1 MLYTLKVTRESEHK
15 NITYKNKTES
25 STLGSVVLSDVNGKE
40 LWKGYSLENIGPS
53 TDTPNQDRRIV
64 ARKYQLEWTNTTKN
78 SNSKLGEFKN
88 KALLV
93 TCKELPSFKHRR
105 ILIHTG
111 NYPQDTEGCIL
122 LGKNV
127 DKKQGIILKS
137 VDAIVELF
145 TIIKK
150 LNIKEI
156 SLEVEEI
163 K

>member
-1 MLYTLKVTRESEHK
+1 MLYCLKVKRESEHK
-15 NITYKNKTES
+15 GILYKNKKED
-25 STLGSVVLSDVNGKE
+25 STLGSVVLEDVNGKE

-64 ARKYQLEWTNTTKN
+64 AREYQLEWTTTTKN
-78 SNSKLGEFKN
+78 SNSKLGKFRN

-93 TCKELPSFKHRR
+93 TCKELPSFRHRR

-122 LGKNV
+122 LGKGV

-137 VDAIVELF
+137 VDAINELF
-145 TIIKK
+145 AILEK
-150 LNIKEI
+150 LSIKEV
-156 SLEVEEI
+156 SLKVEEI
-163 K
+163 

>member
-1 MLYTLKVTRESEHK
+1 MLYCLKVKRESEHK
-15 NITYKNKTES
+15 GILYKNKKED
-25 STLGSVVLSDVNGKE
+25 STLGLVVLEDVNGKE

-64 ARKYQLEWTNTTKN
+64 AREYQLEWTATTKN
-78 SNSKLGEFKN
+78 SNSKLGKFRN

-122 LGKNV
+122 LGKGV

-137 VDAIVELF
+137 VDAINELF
-145 TIIKK
+145 AILEK
-150 LNIKEI
+150 LSIKEV
-156 SLEVEEI
+156 SLKVEEI
-163 K
+163 

>member
-1 MLYTLKVTRESEHK
+1 MLYCLKVKRESEHK
-15 NITYKNKTES
+15 GILYKNKKED
-25 STLGSVVLSDVNGKE
+25 STLGSVVLEDVNGKE

-64 ARKYQLEWTNTTKN
+64 AREYQLEWTATTKN
-78 SNSKLGEFKN
+78 SNSKLGKFRN

-93 TCKELPSFKHRR
+93 TCKELPSFRHRR

-122 LGKNV
+122 LGKGV

-137 VDAIVELF
+137 VDAVNELF
-145 TIIKK
+145 AILEK
-150 LNIKEI
+150 LNIKEV
-156 SLEVEEI
+156 SLKVEEI
-163 K
+163 

>member
-1 MLYTLKVTRESEHK
+1 MLYCLKVKRESEHK
-15 NITYKNKTES
+15 GILYKNKKED
-25 STLGSVVLSDVNGKE
+25 STLGSVVLEDVNGKE

-64 ARKYQLEWTNTTKN
+64 AREYQLEWTATTKN
-78 SNSKLGEFKN
+78 SNSKLGKFRN

-93 TCKELPSFKHRR
+93 TCKELPSFRHRR

-122 LGKNV
+122 LGKGV

-137 VDAIVELF
+137 VDAINELF
-145 TIIKK
+145 AILEK
-150 LNIKEI
+150 LSIKEV
-156 SLEVEEI
+156 SLKVEEI
-163 K
+163 

>member
-1 MLYTLKVTRESEHK
+1 MLYCLKVKRESEHK
-15 NITYKNKTES
+15 GILYKNKKED
-25 STLGSVVLSDVNGKE
+25 STLGSVVLEDVNGKE

-64 ARKYQLEWTNTTKN
+64 AREYQLEWTATTKN
-78 SNSKLGEFKN
+78 SNSKLGKFRN

-93 TCKELPSFKHRR
+93 TCKELPSFRHRR

-122 LGKNV
+122 LGKSV

-137 VDAIVELF
+137 VDAINELF
-145 TIIKK
+145 AILEK
-150 LNIKEI
+150 LSIKEV
-156 SLEVEEI
+156 SLKVEEI
-163 K
+163 

>member
-1 MLYTLKVTRESEHK
+1 MLYCLKVKRESEHK
-15 NITYKNKTES
+15 GILYKNKRED
-25 STLGSVVLSDVNGKE
+25 STLGSVVLEDVNGKE

-64 ARKYQLEWTNTTKN
+64 AREYQLEWTSTTKN
-78 SNSKLGEFKN
+78 SNSKLGKFKN

-93 TCKELPSFKHRR
+93 TCKELPSFRHRR

-122 LGKNV
+122 LGKGV

-137 VDAIVELF
+137 VDAINELF
-145 TIIKK
+145 AILDK
-150 LNIKEI
+150 LSIKEV
-156 SLEVEEI
+156 SLKVEEI
-163 K
+163 

>member
-1 MLYTLKVTRESEHK
+1 MLYCLKVKRESEHK
-15 NITYKNKTES
+15 GILYKNKKED
-25 STLGSVVLSDVNGKE
+25 STLGSVILEDVNGKE

-64 ARKYQLEWTNTTKN
+64 AREYQLEWTATTKN
-78 SNSKLGEFKN
+78 SNSKLGKFRN

-93 TCKELPSFKHRR
+93 TCKELPSFRHRR

-122 LGKNV
+122 LGKGV

-137 VDAIVELF
+137 VDAINELF
-145 TIIKK
+145 AILEK
-150 LNIKEI
+150 LSIKEV
-156 SLEVEEI
+156 SLKVEEI
-163 K
+163 

>member
-1 MLYTLKVTRESEHK
+1 MLYCLKVKRESEHK
-15 NITYKNKTES
+15 GILYKNKKED
-25 STLGSVVLSDVNGKE
+25 STLGSVVLEDVNGKE

-64 ARKYQLEWTNTTKN
+64 AREYQLEWTATTKN
-78 SNSKLGEFKN
+78 SNSKLGKFRN

-93 TCKELPSFKHRR
+93 TCKELPSFRHRR

-122 LGKNV
+122 LGKGI

-137 VDAIVELF
+137 VDAINELF
-145 TIIKK
+145 AILEK
-150 LNIKEI
+150 LNIKEV
-156 SLEVEEI
+156 SLKVEEI
-163 K
+163 